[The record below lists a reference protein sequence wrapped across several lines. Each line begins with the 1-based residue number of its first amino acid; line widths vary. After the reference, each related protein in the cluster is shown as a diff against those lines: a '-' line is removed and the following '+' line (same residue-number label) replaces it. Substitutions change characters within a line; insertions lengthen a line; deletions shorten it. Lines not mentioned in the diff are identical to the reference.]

1 MRVRFWGT
9 RGSIATP
16 GPTTLRYGGNT
27 ACVEVRADDGT
38 LIILDCGTGGRAL
51 GQALLASGERPLR
64 GHLLIT
70 HTHWDH
76 IQGFP
81 FFAPLFVPGNEWDIY
96 APGVTGRHLEETL
109 SGQMEYTYFPV
120 RLDQLGANIR
130 YHDVVEGTLHIGNV
144 KVTSHYLNHPALTL
158 GYRIEAGGAS
168 VVYATDHEPHSHHK
182 LELPGGD
189 GKVTL
194 SQPLHHEDRRH
205 VLFMSG
211 ADLVIHDAQFNADED
226 ASHVGWGHT
235 AAEQVVDFALAA
247 GVERLALFH
256 HDPNH
261 DDDAIDRV
269 VEACQRRAQR
279 EANDGDRVLEVTAAA
294 EGQSID
300 LSEDPKFLLRRQ
312 ETEWE
317 SAEPHT
323 ARAKGALGRPEA
335 ALRLGNRESAVAP
348 KGTGA
353 ALDALPE
360 TVLVMDAPDHV
371 QRLTLQLEPEGL
383 RMLMAESAEAVL
395 QAARSERPDLILLGC
410 GVEGVDPLQLS
421 RDLRAAGHDVPVVL
435 LTEQVEAEEA
445 AASFAAGIT
454 DHLILPYT
462 PAQVRAR
469 VRRWLQ
475 RQKASARSAVATPA
489 LAARR

>member
-27 ACVEVRADDGT
+27 ACVEVRTDDGT
-38 LIILDCGTGGRAL
+38 LIILDCGTGARGL
-51 GQALLASGERPLR
+51 GQALLASGERPVK

-81 FFAPLFVPGNEWDIY
+81 FFVPLFVPGNEWDIY

-130 YHDVVEGTLHIGNV
+130 YHDVVEGTFEIGDV
-144 KVTSHYLNHPALTL
+144 KITARYLNHPALTL
-158 GYRIEAGGAS
+158 GYRIESGGAS

-182 LELPGGD
+182 LELPAGD
-189 GKVTL
+189 GKVVL

-205 VLFMSG
+205 VLFLAG
-211 ADLVIHDAQFNADED
+211 ADLVIHDAQFTAAED
-226 ASHVGWGHT
+226 ASHIGWGHT

-247 GVERLALFH
+247 GAERLALFH

-261 DDDAIDRV
+261 DDDAIDRMV
-269 VEACQRRAQR
+269 DACQKRAQR
-279 EANDGDRVLEVTAAA
+279 ETDDGNGLQVTAAA
-294 EGQSID
+294 EGLEIV
-300 LSEDPKFLLRRQ
+300 LSEDSQFTLRRQ
-312 ETEWE
+312 ETDWQQVPTR
-317 SAEPHT
+317 SS
-323 ARAKGALGRPEA
+323 LGVGLPG
-335 ALRLGNRESAVAP
+335 LPQLN
-348 KGTGA
+348 GA
-353 ALDALPE
+353 ALARKVEPE
-360 TVLVMDAPDHV
+360 TVLLVDTPESVA
-371 QRLTLQLEPEGL
+371 RLTLQLEPEGL
-383 RMLMAESAEAVL
+383 RLLLASDAAAVL
-395 QAARSERPDLILLGC
+395 RAAAVENLDLILVGTSVPGL
-410 GVEGVDPLQLS
+410 DPLQLS
-421 RDLRAAGHDVPVVL
+421 RDLRAAGHDVAVVL
-435 LTEQVEAEEA
+435 LTSQVEVEA
-445 AASFAAGIT
+445 ATASFEAGVT

-462 PAQVRAR
+462 PAQVRSR

-475 RQKASARSAVATPA
+475 RQKSTASSAPVPIPA
-489 LAARR
+489 PAH

>member
-38 LIILDCGTGGRAL
+38 LIVLDCGTGARAL
-51 GQALLASGERPLR
+51 GQALLAERGGTTC

-96 APGVTGRHLEETL
+96 APGVTGRHLEDTL

-120 RLDQLGANIR
+120 RLDQLGATIR
-130 YHDVVEGTLHIGNV
+130 YHDVVEGTFRIGGV

-158 GYRIEAGGAS
+158 GYRLEAGGAS
-168 VVYATDHEPHSHHK
+168 LVYATDHEPHSHHK
-182 LELPGGD
+182 LELPSGN
-189 GKVTL
+189 GKVVL

-205 VLFMSG
+205 VLFMAG
-211 ADLVIHDAQFNADED
+211 ADLVIHDAQFTASED
-226 ASHVGWGHT
+226 ASHIGWGHT

-247 GVERLALFH
+247 GAERLALFH

-261 DDDAIDRV
+261 DDDAIDRT
-269 VEACQRRAQR
+269 VEACQRRAER
-279 EANDGDRVLEVTAAA
+279 ETDDEDRILEVTAAA

-300 LSEDPKFLLRRQ
+300 LSEDSKFLLRRQ
-312 ETEWE
+312 EAEWE
-317 SAEPHT
+317 VSAAPEGPAVAFKPEDAART
-323 ARAKGALGRPEA
+323 ARLGSVPATRDRQVMGPEP
-335 ALRLGNRESAVAP
+335 E
-348 KGTGA
+348 
-353 ALDALPE
+353 PE
-360 TVLVMDAPDHV
+360 TVLIVDTPDSV
-371 QRLTLQLEPEGL
+371 QRLALQLEPEGL
-383 RMLMAESAEAVL
+383 RILTAESAEAVL
-395 QAARSERPDLILLGC
+395 QAARGDEPDLILLGS
-410 GVEGVDPLQLS
+410 GVSDVDPLQLS
-421 RDLRAAGHDVPVVL
+421 RDLRAAGHNVPVVL
-435 LTEQVEAEEA
+435 LTKPVEAEEA
-445 AASFAAGIT
+445 AASFAAGVT
-454 DHLILPYT
+454 DHLIQPYT
-462 PAQVRAR
+462 PAQVRSR

-475 RQKASARSAVATPA
+475 RQKMTARAAAHAGVPA
-489 LAARR
+489 AAR

>member
-51 GQALLASGERPLR
+51 GQALLESGERPLR

-120 RLDQLGANIR
+120 RLDQLGATIR

-182 LELPGGD
+182 LELPSGA
-189 GKVTL
+189 GKVVL

-205 VLFMSG
+205 VLFMAG
-211 ADLVIHDAQFNADED
+211 ADLVIHDAQFNAAED

-261 DDDAIDRV
+261 DDDALDRI
-269 VEACQRRAQR
+269 VERCQQRAQR
-279 EANDGDRVLEVTAAA
+279 EADDDDRVLEVTAAA

-312 ETEWE
+312 LAEWE
-317 SAEPHT
+317 AAEPSALSAES
-323 ARAKGALGRPEA
+323 GAMGRPEA
-335 ALRLGNRESAVAP
+335 ALHLGS
-348 KGTGA
+348 G
-353 ALDALPE
+353 
-360 TVLVMDAPDHV
+360 
-371 QRLTLQLEPEGL
+371 
-383 RMLMAESAEAVL
+383 
-395 QAARSERPDLILLGC
+395 
-410 GVEGVDPLQLS
+410 
-421 RDLRAAGHDVPVVL
+421 
-435 LTEQVEAEEA
+435 
-445 AASFAAGIT
+445 
-454 DHLILPYT
+454 
-462 PAQVRAR
+462 
-469 VRRWLQ
+469 
-475 RQKASARSAVATPA
+475 TPA
-489 LAARR
+489 LPSASGARQAADQI